1 MSSGA
6 AARPGGAAVEG
17 PPAPLAIRL
26 RALRKRFGNLVALD
40 RIDLDVAGAQMVG
53 VVGPDGAGKT
63 TLLRCLTGLLEV
75 EAEEAT
81 VLGHD
86 LRADVRDLKR
96 VVGYVPQSFSLQR
109 NLSIAD
115 NLAFTARLQRIP
127 RDVFRRREQELLERT
142 GLAPFRDRAA
152 GDLSGGMKQKLAIAN
167 ALLPEPQLLVLD
179 EPTAGVDVV
188 ARGEIY
194 EILEERRREVLIV
207 VSTSYLDEAEGCDR
221 LVYLHS
227 GRVVADG
234 SPGQLEA
241 VAGID
246 AYRAWTDDA
255 AAAVRG
261 ALSLP
266 YTVRARVCGRFVRVE
281 VPRVRSLTVRAVCSD
296 LQEIAGVALAEAAPR
311 DLESTL
317 LALSHGAEGRGTQ
330 PRTETVSTA
339 AAALVPVSAEPIIHA
354 RGLTRRFG
362 SFTAVDRA
370 DISVPAGAIFAF
382 LGANGSGKTTTIRM
396 LIGLLAPSEGSAV
409 VAGVDVIEH
418 PRRVRDAIGYMGQR
432 VSLYKGLTLR
442 ENVEFYA
449 GLHGIAGKE
458 LERRWG
464 GMRERFDLA
473 EAETRQSDDLPAGLR
488 QRAGLALATLHDPRM
503 LFLDEPTAGVDVESR
518 AMFWE
523 LIREHKEEGVTVFVT
538 THFLE
543 EADYCDLISFIDRGR
558 IVVDAEPEELRARFS
573 PGYTATCELPPERR
587 AAAAAELVRA
597 GWTVHE
603 NPAGLHLSSARATS
617 AMLRS
622 VCDAAGSEACGRV
635 RVDQPPMATIFRRII
650 LDGNGAHSG
659 GRSVGAVSTTDA
671 AGRGTPAHEGGR

>member
-1 MSSGA
+1 MSSPA
-6 AARPGGAAVEG
+6 AARADAVIESAAF
-17 PPAPLAIRL
+17 PLEIRL
-26 RALRKRFGNLVALD
+26 RGLRKTFGPVVALEH
-40 RIDLDVAGAQMVG
+40 IDLHLAGAQMIG

-75 EAEEAT
+75 EAEEAS

-86 LRADVRDLKR
+86 LRSDVRELKR
-96 VVGYVPQSFSLQR
+96 VIGYVPQAFSLQR

-127 RDVFRRREQELLERT
+127 PDVFRRRERELLERT
-142 GLAPFRDRAA
+142 GLERFRDRAA

-167 ALLPEPQLLVLD
+167 ALLPEPRMLVLD

-194 EILEERRREVLIV
+194 EILEERRTDVLIL

-234 SPGQLEA
+234 SPDELEA

-246 AYRAWTDDA
+246 AYRAWTQDA
-255 AAAVRG
+255 PRVVER
-261 ALSLP
+261 ALALP
-266 YTVRARVCGRFVRVE
+266 YTVRARASGRFVRVE
-281 VPRVRSLTVRAVCSD
+281 VPRLRSLTPRAVCSD
-296 LQEIAGVALAEAAPR
+296 LQDIAEVVLAEAAPR

-317 LALSHGAEGRGTQ
+317 LALSHGAEGKERGNDAAER
-330 PRTETVSTA
+330 PDMRASPA
-339 AAALVPVSAEPIIHA
+339 AAKVPDPSAPGRSVPDPCIVA
-354 RGLTRRFG
+354 RKLTRRFG
-362 SFTAVDRA
+362 DFTAVDQA
-370 DISVPAGAIFAF
+370 DITVPRGAIFAF

-396 LIGLLAPSEGSAV
+396 LIGLLAPTEGSAS
-409 VAGVDVIEH
+409 VAGIDVIKH
-418 PRRVRDAIGYMGQR
+418 ARRVRDAIGYMGQR

-449 GLHGIAGKE
+449 GLHGITGAD
-458 LERRWG
+458 LEMRWG
-464 GMRERFDLA
+464 AMRERFDLA
-473 EAETRQSDDLPAGLR
+473 DAEQKKSDDLPAGIR

-518 AMFWE
+518 ALFWD
-523 LIREHKEEGVTVFVT
+523 LIREHKKEGVTVFVT

-558 IVVDAEPEELRARFS
+558 IVADAEPEELRARFS
-573 PGYTATCELPPERR
+573 QGYEVTCDVPRERR
-587 AAAAAELVRA
+587 AAAARELRGQGWSVDEHAEALRLRSPRA
-597 GWTVHE
+597 
-603 NPAGLHLSSARATS
+603 SS
-617 AMLRS
+617 AMLAAVRS
-622 VCDAAGSEACGRV
+622 VAGREGCGRV
-635 RVDQPPMATIFRRII
+635 RVAQPPMGSIFRRII
-650 LDGNGAHSG
+650 LDGEEA
-659 GRSVGAVSTTDA
+659 RA
-671 AGRGTPAHEGGR
+671 AQSAPESR